1 MSIPHQTFLTPDD
14 LIGIVSILA
23 NPKTTESSFA
33 SYFIYFSPMKHYWT
47 IALSILTFSMFSQG
61 DLTTI
66 WDQDDII
73 CKESAHAESWM
84 NLNTKRNEFAHQ
96 TDMYYQLMKWEINPA
111 DYYIKGEISYFFK
124 SLVPDLNEL
133 VLDLSDV
140 LQINS
145 ITHNGI
151 DLSYAHG
158 TDQLLR
164 IQLGKTLNP
173 GDIDSLVINYEG
185 TPPSNGFGSFEQGFH
200 AQSPIIWT
208 LSEPYGARDW
218 WPAKQDL
225 IDKVDSV
232 DIFITTPLDNLAASN
247 GKLISITEQDS
258 MLVHHWKH
266 RYPIVNYLIALAVTD
281 YAAYSQYIPLPNGD
295 SLEMLNYVYPENLA
309 NTMAATLSSVD
320 IMQFY
325 NEVFGIYPFVREKYG
340 HAQFGWGGGEEHQ
353 TMSFM
358 GSFSFG
364 LQAHEMAHQWF
375 GNKVT
380 CGSWTDIWLNEGFAT
395 YLTGLTYERFSPNQF
410 WPLWKNSTSNSA
422 TSQPGGSV
430 WVDDTTSVGRIF
442 NGVLSYNKGAY
453 LLHMMRWITGDSA
466 FFQSCRDY
474 LDGAGT
480 AYDFARTQELKQYFE
495 IRTGKD
501 FDEFLADWFYG
512 QGYPSYH
519 VRWTQQADSLIVW
532 LGQDQSHPS
541 VSFFEMPV
549 PILVLTSQDTA
560 IYRLEHTSDDQRFSI
575 YIGNTSVDSVGFDP
589 EKWILSRNNT
599 IMEIV
604 TAVDDP
610 LATDSFL
617 VFPNPAD
624 QYIEIFP
631 AASVRVV
638 DIINHNGVTLQII
651 PTQNRI
657 DLNGFIPGIYV
668 LLLRGETHELLDI
681 KRIMISR

>member
-1 MSIPHQTFLTPDD
+1 
-14 LIGIVSILA
+14 
-23 NPKTTESSFA
+23 
-33 SYFIYFSPMKHYWT
+33 MKHYWT
-47 IALSILTFSMFSQG
+47 IALSFITLSLFSQD
-61 DLTTI
+61 DLTIT

-84 NLNTKRNEFAHQ
+84 NLNARQNEFAHQ
-96 TDMYYQLMKWEINPA
+96 TDMYYQLMKWEINPE
-111 DYYIKGEISYFFK
+111 DYYIKGEISYYFK
-124 SLVPDLNEL
+124 SLVPDLQEL
-133 VLDLSDV
+133 ILDLSDA

-145 ITHNGI
+145 ITRNGI
-151 DLSYAHG
+151 DLSYTHG

-173 GDIDSLVINYEG
+173 GDIDSIIINYEG

-200 AQSPIIWT
+200 AQAPIIWT

-232 DIFITTPLDNLAASN
+232 DIFITTPLGNLAASN

-266 RYPIVNYLIALAVTD
+266 RYPIVNYLIALAVTN

-309 NTMAATLSSVD
+309 NIMAATLSSVD

-325 NEVFGIYPFVREKYG
+325 NEAFGIYPFVREKYG

-453 LLHMMRWITGDSA
+453 LLHMMRWISGDSA
-466 FFQSCRDY
+466 FFKACRDY

-495 IRTGKD
+495 NRTGKD

-532 LGQDQSHPS
+532 IGQDQSHPS

-549 PILVLTSQDTA
+549 PILVLTSQDTS
-560 IYRLEHTSDDQRFSI
+560 IFRLEHTSDDQRFSI

-599 IMEIV
+599 VQEIV

-610 LATDSFL
+610 LTTDHYKI
-617 VFPNPAD
+617 FPNPAD

-631 AASVRVV
+631 GASVKNVV
-638 DIINHNGVTLQII
+638 VIYSNGMSSQFEPI
-651 PTQNRI
+651 QNRI
-657 DLNGFIPGIYV
+657 DLSTFIPGIYTV
-668 LLLRGETHELLDI
+668 LIRGENHELLGM